1 MMNENN
7 SNNNEE
13 NKIQENM
20 NQISK
25 MVNDKNKRKA
35 LFIKI
40 FIPVVIVFIIAGIYF
55 LKNYPEKP
63 PAEPILPEYALDAT
77 YDFNLEEILSLG
89 LPVMIDFGAD
99 SCQPCRQMAPV
110 LEELNEELQ
119 GKAVIKF
126 VDVWKNPDIAGGIPL
141 RVIPTQFFFYPDG
154 SPYVPPDAQSSNL
167 VIYQHKD
174 TGMHFFTAHEGGMDK
189 NSILTILED
198 MGMK

>member
-1 MMNENN
+1 MDENN
-7 SNNNEE
+7 INNNEE
-13 NKIQENM
+13 NKIGESWLLIN
-20 NQISK
+20 N
-25 MVNDKNKRKA
+25 NAADNKNRKKD
-35 LFIKI
+35 LLLKI
-40 FIPVVIVFIIAGIYF
+40 FVPVLIVFIIAGIYF
-55 LKNYPEKP
+55 LKNYPKKL

-110 LEELNEELQ
+110 LMELNEELQ

-126 VDVWKNPDIAGGIPL
+126 VDVWKNPDIARGIPL

-154 SPYVPPDAQSSNL
+154 SPYVPSNARKSNL
-167 VIYQHKD
+167 IIYQHKD

-189 NSILTILED
+189 NSILKILED